1 MEIHTRNI
9 ESVQDDWEEQLCDAL
24 RARLYFFWRRV
35 SCNFPSVLF
44 PTKIGIRVMATM
56 VFTSM
61 IRYTT
66 GPQVHAQHLIT
77 SLFVHRVRRKLELPQ
92 SNLSA

>member
-1 MEIHTRNI
+1 MEIHKRYI

-35 SCNFPSVLF
+35 SRKLLVSSLLYFL
-44 PTKIGIRVMATM
+44 KIGTTVMATM

-61 IRYTT
+61 I
-66 GPQVHAQHLIT
+66 P
-77 SLFVHRVRRKLELPQ
+77 
-92 SNLSA
+92 

>member
-56 VFTSM
+56 VFTVIVSTLGLQLV
-61 IRYTT
+61 YYLTT
-66 GPQVHAQHLIT
+66 TKFFT
-77 SLFVHRVRRKLELPQ
+77 SLKKFMQLTKNEI
-92 SNLSA
+92 